1 MKHDLNDLLM
11 YVKVDEFMYRIF
23 MFYLWINQLLNFSL
37 EGGMIMNRYMYLMVV
52 NIISQ
57 SSMDNKDTPFIT
69 NQQLT
74 VLWLPN
80 LTN

>member
-1 MKHDLNDLLM
+1 MMKHDLNDLLM

-69 NQQLT
+69 NQ
-74 VLWLPN
+74 
-80 LTN
+80 